1 MPKPT
6 RVGLVQMCA
15 NQDVP
20 SNLATCRGL
29 VERAA
34 EMGAEVVF
42 LPESFAFIGSDR
54 ELKSHVE
61 TFANPGPILTE
72 CIEMARQGN
81 LHLVAGGFP
90 EAAEDGRAHNTC
102 FHVNPFGDIVAR
114 YRKIHLFDVD
124 LSDGTRM
131 MESRGT
137 SPGDRVVTTD
147 MPFGGLGLS
156 VCYDVRFPSLYQA
169 LVDKGAVALAIPAA
183 FMKSTGR
190 AHWHVLMRARAIECQ
205 SYVIAAAQHG
215 DHSHRGRKSFGHS
228 LVVDPWGKIAV
239 ECETDQN
246 DVTVADIDPSEV
258 NRIRSELPSL
268 QNRGSWQ

>member
-1 MPKPT
+1 MPNRT

-15 NQDVP
+15 AQDVKA
-20 SNLATCRGL
+20 NLETCRTL

-34 EMGAEVVF
+34 NLGAEVVF

-54 ELKSHVE
+54 ELRSHVE
-61 TFANPGPILTE
+61 SFASPGPILTA
-72 CIEMARQGN
+72 CVEMARQGN

-90 EAAEDGRAHNTC
+90 EAADDGRAHNTC
-102 FHVNPFGDIVAR
+102 FHVNPLGEIVAR

-137 SPGDRVVTTD
+137 SPGDSSVTTE

-156 VCYDVRFPSLYQA
+156 VCYDVRFPSLYQS
-169 LVDKGAVALAIPAA
+169 LVDQGAVALAIPAA

-190 AHWHVLMRARAIECQ
+190 AHWHVLLRARAIECQ

-215 DHSHRGRKSFGHS
+215 DHNHRGRKSFGHS
-228 LVVDPWGKIAV
+228 LVVDPWGKIVV
-239 ECETDQN
+239 ECETDQD
-246 DVTVADIDPSEV
+246 DVVVADLNPGEV
-258 NRIRSELPSL
+258 HRIRSELPSL